1 MFCPLTCHCI
11 SLQQGAAR
19 KVQPGRQDGRHLV
32 HKTSSSPSP
41 LSSRL
46 ANVIAI
52 ISPLSRHYL
61 AIVHHHRVSS
71 SSSSSYLLFFVFA
84 LLRHRVVVVVVV
96 VVVAVAVAAAESS
109 SSSTSC
115 LVVISIIVT
124 SPPPFP
130 TSLRPT
136 VGPQLRYNS
145 TAVLPQTIKQTD
157 FYAGDGLTYRYFRR
171 VKRPT
176 ICDESRDLFLPS
188 IDYFG
193 THNMPWVFSARG
205 RARPLRPRPFVHK
218 KPLPPPRLHIFKYLI
233 LATHGRSAVFNCG
246 SFQVH

>member
-1 MFCPLTCHCI
+1 M
-11 SLQQGAAR
+11 
-19 KVQPGRQDGRHLV
+19 
-32 HKTSSSPSP
+32 
-41 LSSRL
+41 
-46 ANVIAI
+46 
-52 ISPLSRHYL
+52 
-61 AIVHHHRVSS
+61 
-71 SSSSSYLLFFVFA
+71 
-84 LLRHRVVVVVVV
+84 
-96 VVVAVAVAAAESS
+96 AVAAVAAAAAESS

-205 RARPLRPRPFVHK
+205 RALPLRPRPFVHK
-218 KPLPPPRLHIFKYLI
+218 KPLPPPRLHIFKYGIWRLI
-233 LATHGRSAVFNCG
+233 ADLLSTIVGLFRYTEFSYSRLTLNATTVGPCAFIGASSTPYCHRLHCLLL
-246 SFQVH
+246 HL